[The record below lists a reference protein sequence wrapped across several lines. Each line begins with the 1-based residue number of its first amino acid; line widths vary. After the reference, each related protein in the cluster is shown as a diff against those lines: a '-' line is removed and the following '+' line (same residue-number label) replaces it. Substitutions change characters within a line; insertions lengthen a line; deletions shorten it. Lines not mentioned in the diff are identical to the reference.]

1 MAKET
6 HQNDVTPAADGVQ
19 HPSLPTADAIALGQR
34 GASRRRF
41 ARAGAGATGVLLTLA
56 SQPGMA
62 CDICMS
68 ASGYQSYS
76 KTMTAA
82 SNRTEVVCSGRGPSH
97 WRNTENWPAGCKVS
111 NLFGNHFDCVGFTRY
126 TYGASTCMKI
136 LTPQF
141 FDPHGV
147 GVYMMAMYLNVL
159 AGYTSFMDV
168 EKVRA
173 MWKEYVETGYY
184 TPTAGVKWN
193 ASQIVFYLSGTM
205 S

>member
-1 MAKET
+1 MDKET
-6 HQNDVTPAADGVQ
+6 HQDNAGQNAGDSQ
-19 HPSLPTADAIALGQR
+19 PSLPTVDAIALGQR

-82 SNRTEVVCSGRGPSH
+82 SNRTPVVCAGRGPSY
-97 WRNTENWPAGCKVS
+97 WKYTSRWPRDCHAS
-111 NLFGNHFDCVGFTRY
+111 NPFSQHFPCTGST
-126 TYGASTCMKI
+126 ASTFGSATCMRI
-136 LTPQF
+136 LTPQS

-147 GVYMMAMYLNVL
+147 GVYLMAMYLNVL
-159 AGYTSFMDV
+159 SEKTSFMTV
-168 EKVRA
+168 EQVRNI
-173 MWKEYVETGYY
+173 WTEFQSTGYY

>member
-1 MAKET
+1 MANES
-6 HQNDVTPAADGVQ
+6 HQNDVAPATDAPQ
-19 HPSLPTADAIALGQR
+19 QPLATIDAIALGQR

-68 ASGYQSYS
+68 ASGYQSHS
-76 KTMTAA
+76 KSMTAA
-82 SNRTEVVCSGRGPSH
+82 SHKEPVVCAGRNPTYWKHTRS
-97 WRNTENWPAGCKVS
+97 WPRDCRSSAE
-111 NLFGNHFDCVGFTRY
+111 FGKHFTCFGSTTN
-126 TYGASTCMKI
+126 TYGSTTCMKI
-136 LTPQF
+136 LTPQS

-147 GVYMMAMYLNVL
+147 GVYLMAMYLNVL
-159 AGYTSFMDV
+159 SGKTSFMTV
-168 EKVRA
+168 EQVRA
-173 MWKEYVETGYY
+173 IWNSYRDTGFYS
-184 TPTAGVKWN
+184 PTAGVKWD

>member
-1 MAKET
+1 VANET
-6 HQNDVTPAADGVQ
+6 PQNDVAHTPGAPQPPLATV
-19 HPSLPTADAIALGQR
+19 DAIALGQR

-82 SNRTEVVCSGRGPSH
+82 SHKEQVTCTGRNPAYWKGTNSWPRECPSS
-97 WRNTENWPAGCKVS
+97 TTFS
-111 NLFGNHFDCVGFTRY
+111 QHFTCNGSTNS
-126 TYGASTCMKI
+126 TYGVTSCMKI
-136 LTPQF
+136 LTPQS
-141 FDPHGV
+141 FDSHGV
-147 GVYMMAMYLNVL
+147 GVYLMAMYLNVL
-159 AGYTSFMDV
+159 SKKTSFMTV
-168 EKVRA
+168 EQVRA
-173 MWKEYVETGYY
+173 IWNSYRDTGYY
-184 TPTAGVKWN
+184 SPTAGVKWD

-205 S
+205 D